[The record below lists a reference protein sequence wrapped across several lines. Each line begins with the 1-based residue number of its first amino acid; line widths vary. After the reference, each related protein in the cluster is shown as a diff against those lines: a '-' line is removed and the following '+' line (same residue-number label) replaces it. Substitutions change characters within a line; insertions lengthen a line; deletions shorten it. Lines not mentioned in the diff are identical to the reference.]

1 MLSSDERLL
10 SQDESENHGATLPP
24 LGEMFRLESDAS
36 VQVLE
41 SHSAPPPPPPTSFLC
56 TRHLARGKVLPE
68 EVGDIYI
75 HLGRRK
81 VRWAECGRQT
91 GSGGLGAR
99 G

>member
-41 SHSAPPPPPPTSFLC
+41 SHSAPPPPPPTLVPLYTTPG
-56 TRHLARGKVLPE
+56 TRQGAPRGGGRYIYTLRQEKGQ
-68 EVGDIYI
+68 VG
-75 HLGRRK
+75 
-81 VRWAECGRQT
+81 
-91 GSGGLGAR
+91 
-99 G
+99 

>member
-41 SHSAPPPPPPTSFLC
+41 SNSAPTLVPLYTTPG
-56 TRHLARGKVLPE
+56 TRQGAPRGGGRYIYTLRQEKGQ
-68 EVGDIYI
+68 VG
-75 HLGRRK
+75 
-81 VRWAECGRQT
+81 
-91 GSGGLGAR
+91 
-99 G
+99 